1 MFGFGK
7 KEPQVQKL
15 PRCQAAIYTNHVE
28 GLSGVPYLEG
38 VCAEVRTGETDL
50 ELAYSKGNKKEKVIL
65 PLSQIIQVNIIT
77 WEKMITKELNPLAE
91 GIVGGLIGGD
101 TMAIVSAIDAKGR
114 TRQEKAILERALEIQ
129 YRPRGDSSAT
139 KRLVFWSKLEFSSKK
154 NTIQFAEDICRL
166 ANLPAPQYIQPEKK
180 GPTYL

>member
-7 KEPQVQKL
+7 KEPKAQKL

-38 VCAEVRTGETDL
+38 VSAEVRTGETDL
-50 ELAYSKGNKKEKVIL
+50 ELEYSKGNKKEKVIL
-65 PLSQIIQVNIIT
+65 PLNQIVQINIIT
-77 WEKMITKELNPLAE
+77 WENTIIKPLNPMAE
-91 GIVGGLIGGD
+91 ALVTGMIAGD
-101 TMAIVSAIDAKGR
+101 AMAVAAAVDAKGR

-129 YRPRGDSSAT
+129 YHPRGDFSAT

-166 ANLPAPQYIQPEKK
+166 ANLPGPNFVEPKPK

>member
-1 MFGFGK
+1 MFGLGK
-7 KEPQVQKL
+7 KEPKVQKM

-50 ELAYSKGNKKEKVIL
+50 ELEYRKGSEKEKIIL
-65 PLSQIIQVNIIT
+65 PLGQIVQINIIT
-77 WEKMITKELNPLAE
+77 WENTIIKPLNPMAE
-91 GIVGGLIGGD
+91 AFVTGLIAGD
-101 TMAIVSAIDAKGR
+101 AMAVAAAVDAKGR
-114 TRQEKAILERALEIQ
+114 TRQEKVKLENALEIT
-129 YRPRGDSSAT
+129 YHPRGDMRTT
-139 KRLVFWSKLEFSSKK
+139 KRLVFWDKSDFPAKK
-154 NTIQFAEDICRL
+154 DTIRFAEKLCRL